1 MPPSVSTRASRE
13 SGQPRK
19 PDSRLPRWT
28 WGLIVAG
35 GALGYLGVGMLLE
48 GRRFWPKLDGLWQ
61 DPGGFAGGG
70 AEVLAPLV
78 LLLVPA
84 VLAGIWTR
92 DTLRVVFTGLRRG
105 DPPLIIAK
113 DVAVY
118 AISFVILILLGLT
131 TSSKRDPY

>member
-1 MPPSVSTRASRE
+1 V
-13 SGQPRK
+13 
-19 PDSRLPRWT
+19 
-28 WGLIVAG
+28 V
-35 GALGYLGVGMLLE
+35 
-48 GRRFWPKLDGLWQ
+48 
-61 DPGGFAGGG
+61 
-70 AEVLAPLV
+70 APLV

-118 AISFVILILLGLT
+118 AISFVILIIVGLT
-131 TSSKRDPY
+131 SSSKRSPY